1 MSQQSSPRC
10 SRCVGS
16 SIASP
21 CMHECFTTS
30 LPHREDFTKPGAD
43 HSPFIFLPAMLT
55 AVLQQAAGS
64 SLLAKL
70 CNILVQDALGRAGML
85 DVGAVTVLPVATGMA
100 LTLTLLAMKAQRP
113 AAAR

>member
-1 MSQQSSPRC
+1 MSQQSSPRWG
-10 SRCVGS
+10 RCVGS
-16 SIASP
+16 STASP
-21 CMHECFTTS
+21 CMPDDFTSS
-30 LPHREDFTKPGAD
+30 LLHGEDFTKSGAD
-43 HSPFIFLPAMLT
+43 HSPFISLPVMLT
-55 AVLQQAAGS
+55 AVCQQAAGS